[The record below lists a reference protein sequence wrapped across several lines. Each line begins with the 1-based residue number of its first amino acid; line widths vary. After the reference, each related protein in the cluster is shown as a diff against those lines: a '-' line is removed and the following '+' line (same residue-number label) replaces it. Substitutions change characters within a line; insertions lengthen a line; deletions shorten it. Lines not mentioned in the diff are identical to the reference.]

1 MDNYNM
7 TAFLNILWR
16 AWMITIGLVFTILWG
31 IPVYILSFR
40 KSHYKYCYFF
50 IRMWAYC
57 MYYGMGMRYKREN
70 LSQQILDKNQQY
82 VFVSNHTSIMD
93 IMLMLIL
100 LPNHPL
106 CFVGKKELVKIPI
119 FGTIYKR
126 ICVMVDRSSARSRAD
141 VYRRCA
147 EKMQGGFS
155 IVIFPEGGVPD
166 DTSIILDDFKD
177 GAFILATKHNFSIA
191 AFTFGGLKE
200 MFPFNNKKGHP
211 GRAKAYFNGIYEP
224 NLSMTELKSV
234 VYEEIKN
241 VLNKYYLINK

>member
-1 MDNYNM
+1 M

-16 AWMITIGLVFTILWG
+16 IWMIIIGLVFTITIGL
-31 IPVYILSFR
+31 PVYLLSFR
-40 KSHYKYCYFF
+40 KSHYRYCYFF
-50 IRMWAYC
+50 IRLWAYC
-57 MYYGMGMRYKREN
+57 MYYGMGMRYKRIN
-70 LSQQILDKNQQY
+70 LSKQKIDKHQQY

-100 LPNHPL
+100 VPKHPL

-126 ICVMVDRSSARSRAD
+126 VCVMVDRNSARSRAD

-147 EKMQGGFS
+147 EKMQEGCS

-191 AFTFGGLKE
+191 SFTFVGLKE

-211 GRAKAYFNGIYEP
+211 GCAKAYFNGIYEP
-224 NLSMTELKSV
+224 DLSMSELKSA
-234 VYEEIKN
+234 VYKDIKN
-241 VLNKYYLINK
+241 VLNEYYIINK